1 MKSYILRTVLMLPV
15 MLNLFVWESCSDE
28 DGIADAYGNFEANEV
43 LVSARSQGI
52 LLSLDA
58 REGEVLE
65 KNKLA
70 GLIDT
75 TDAVIKQKQIIAQLS
90 VVSAKMQNLEA
101 QLKVQQEQGKNLE
114 REVNRINKLL
124 EDQAA
129 TQQQY
134 DDITGKFN
142 VHQLQETALESQKNI
157 IIAERSVLYEQL
169 EEVRNYLDKCRIIN
183 PVSGRVLEIYTEA
196 GELVTQGKAIY
207 KIANLEEMELK
218 FYISGDQLAS
228 IALGDS
234 IMVAVDMPEGKMKK
248 MSGTVTWISS
258 EVEFTPKIIQTKEE
272 RVNMVYAAKLQVKND
287 GSLKIGMPGEVFF
300 VNQNRN
306 R

>member
-1 MKSYILRTVLMLPV
+1 MKSYILKTVLMLPV
-15 MLNLFVWESCSDE
+15 MLNMFVWESCSDE
-28 DGIADAYGNFEANEV
+28 DRIADAYGNFEADEV
-43 LVSARSQGI
+43 LVSAQSQGS
-52 LLSLDA
+52 LLFLDA

-75 TDAVIKQKQIIAQLS
+75 TDAVIKQEQIIAQLS

-101 QLKVQQEQGKNLE
+101 QLKVQEEQGKNLE
-114 REVNRINKLL
+114 REVNRIKNLL
-124 EDQAA
+124 EDKAA

-134 DDITGKFN
+134 DDITGKLN
-142 VHQLQETALESQKNI
+142 VHQLQTTALESQKNI

-169 EEVRNYLDKCRIIN
+169 AEVRNYLDKCRIVN
-183 PVSGRVLEIYTEA
+183 PVSGRVLEIYSEA
-196 GELVTQGKAIY
+196 GELVTPGKAIY

-234 IMVAVDMPEGKMKK
+234 ILVAVDMPGGKMETIP
-248 MSGTVTWISS
+248 GTVTWISS
-258 EVEFTPKIIQTKEE
+258 EVEFTPKIIQTREE
-272 RVNMVYAAKLQVKND
+272 RVNMVYAAKLRVKND
-287 GSLKIGMPGEVFF
+287 GSLKIGMPGEVLFI
-300 VNQNRN
+300 RN
-306 R
+306 EE